1 MSIGHGITGTTLQNA
16 AAEGILRP
24 AGPRLLLEAIW
35 EEQAG
40 RVSSDLMASV
50 KLNIADAV
58 AFRVLS
64 ISPEVPVGKFQ
75 VGDIVLNVSIS
86 GERVNSRNDESPYL
100 IVHHE
105 DVAAVVPA
113 DAMTALLQSRAST
126 L

>member
-1 MSIGHGITGTTLQNA
+1 MIGHGITGATLQNA
-16 AAEGILRP
+16 AAEGVLRP

-50 KLNIADAV
+50 KLNIADAI
-58 AFRVLS
+58 AFKVLS
-64 ISPEVPVGKFQ
+64 VSSEVPAGKFE
-75 VGDIVLNVSIS
+75 VGDIVLNISIS
-86 GERVNSRNDESPYL
+86 GERVDSRNDGSPYL

-105 DVAAVVPA
+105 DVAAVVSAA
-113 DAMTALLQSRAST
+113 DLAALMQSRS

>member
-50 KLNIADAV
+50 KLNIADAI
-58 AFRVLS
+58 AFRVVS
-64 ISPEVPVGKFQ
+64 ISPEVPADKFA

>member
-1 MSIGHGITGTTLQNA
+1 MTIGHGITGSTLQNA

-50 KLNIADAV
+50 KLHIADAI

-64 ISPEVPVGKFQ
+64 ISPEVPAGKFA

-86 GERVNSRNDESPYL
+86 GERVNARNDESPYL

-105 DVAAVVPA
+105 DVAAVVAA
-113 DAMTALLQSRAST
+113 DALALLRTRAAAS
-126 L
+126 

>member
-64 ISPEVPVGKFQ
+64 ISPEVPAGKFQ

-105 DVAAVVPA
+105 DIAAVVPA
-113 DAMTALLQSRAST
+113 DSLAALLRTRAAAM
-126 L
+126 

>member
-1 MSIGHGITGTTLQNA
+1 MTIGHGITGATLQNA

-58 AFRVLS
+58 AFKVLS
-64 ISPEVPVGKFQ
+64 ISPEVPAGKFS

-105 DVAAVVPA
+105 DVAAVVTA
-113 DAMTALLQSRAST
+113 DSLAALLRTRAAAS
-126 L
+126 

>member
-64 ISPEVPVGKFQ
+64 ISPEVPAGKFQ

>member
-64 ISPEVPVGKFQ
+64 ISPEVPAGKFQ

-113 DAMTALLQSRAST
+113 DSLASFLRARASAP
-126 L
+126 